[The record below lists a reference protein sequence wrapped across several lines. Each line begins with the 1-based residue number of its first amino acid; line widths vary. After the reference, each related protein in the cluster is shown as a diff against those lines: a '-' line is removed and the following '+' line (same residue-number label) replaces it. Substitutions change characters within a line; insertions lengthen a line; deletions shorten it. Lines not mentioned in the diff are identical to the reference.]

1 LPLKNY
7 PRSTIEALQEIVSF
21 LAEQGFDVETREARE
36 NGRRLVRDAVDDVLI
51 NTNELE
57 LKRMENAE
65 MVFLA
70 VQDDLARRGVIPPDT
85 AYERYRAYFETA

>member
-1 LPLKNY
+1 V
-7 PRSTIEALQEIVSF
+7 REVDSF
-21 LAEQGFDVETREARE
+21 LAEQGFDKEDRETLEY
-36 NGRRLVRDAVDDVLI
+36 GRRLVRDAVDDVLI

-70 VQDDLARRGVIPPDT
+70 VQDDLARRGVITPAT
-85 AYERYRAYFETA
+85 AYERYRAYFGTA

>member
-1 LPLKNY
+1 LKDY
-7 PRSTIEALQEIVSF
+7 PRSTIEALREVISF
-21 LAEQGFDVETREARE
+21 LAEQGFDVEDRDARE
-36 NGRRLVRDAVDDVLI
+36 YGSRLVRDVVDDVLS

-70 VQDDLARRGVIPPDT
+70 VQEDLARRGVITPNT
-85 AYERYRAYFETA
+85 AYEQCRAYFGTA